1 MIQRK
6 GRGKR
11 KIGTGT
17 EDRED
22 TGEGKGKKDA
32 KTGNGDDKEDMERRG
47 EEGGEGL
54 YRQPKY
60 MTQSPCALTR

>member
-32 KTGNGDDKEDMERRG
+32 KTGDRDDKEERRG
-47 EEGGEGL
+47 
-54 YRQPKY
+54 RWRRVIQ
-60 MTQSPCALTR
+60 TA

>member
-32 KTGNGDDKEDMERRG
+32 KTEDRDDKEDMERKVEKG
-47 EEGGEGL
+47 YTDSL
-54 YRQPKY
+54 N
-60 MTQSPCALTR
+60 T